1 MLICKVCVCDWKE
14 FGLIHTDRVISLG
27 QMVALEM
34 VNKCVKFHDLS
45 FNNVETII
53 NFKKSLSGKEH
64 NFVIY
69 IQNWVMYLCQIVALM
84 FVNKCVKF
92 HNISLN
98 IVEAMIK
105 I

>member
-1 MLICKVCVCDWKE
+1 
-14 FGLIHTDRVISLG
+14 
-27 QMVALEM
+27 MVALEM

-53 NFKKSLSGKEH
+53 TFKNSLSGKEH
-64 NFVIY
+64 NFVMY
-69 IQNWVMYLCQIVALM
+69 IQNLCQIVALM

-105 I
+105 IKKKI